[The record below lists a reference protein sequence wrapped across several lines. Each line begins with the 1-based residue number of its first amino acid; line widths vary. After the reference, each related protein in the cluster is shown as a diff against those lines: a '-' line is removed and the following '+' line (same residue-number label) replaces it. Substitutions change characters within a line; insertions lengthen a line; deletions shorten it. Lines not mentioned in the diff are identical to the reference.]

1 MPLID
6 NLNINYTALQQ
17 TAIETA
23 LGTAQTELE
32 TVIGQPLNLS
42 DQERGETPSVNVQR
56 ESFVRDAVETLG
68 PLYPTLL
75 GPEITQAQ
83 AKALWNFRS
92 TSMDLLARNDA
103 FRDLLTDAII
113 NAENLC
119 LKFTEDL
126 RTNAK
131 RFKDRNVAGADVVW
145 DRLEALHEVTTNPA
159 EPVTP

>member
-1 MPLID
+1 MPLIN
-6 NLNINYTALQQ
+6 NLNINYTPLQQ

-23 LGTAQTELE
+23 FGTAQTELE

-42 DQERGETPSVNVQR
+42 DDERGDTPSVDVQR
-56 ESFVRDAVETLG
+56 ESFVRDAIETLG
-68 PLYPTLL
+68 PQYPTLL

-83 AKALWNFRS
+83 ADKLWQFRN
-92 TSMDLLARNDA
+92 TSMDLLAQSDA

-126 RTNAK
+126 RTNAQ
-131 RFKDRNVAGADVVW
+131 RFKDRNVPGADVVW
-145 DRLEALHEVTTNPA
+145 DRLEKLHEVSPSEP
-159 EPVTP
+159 EPVNP